1 MGEKMAEKLL
11 ELKNITK
18 KFSGVTALSDV
29 SLEIEQGEILTLV
42 GENGAGK
49 STLIKVI
56 TGAHEPTSGEFWFEG
71 KRIEHNSPVLS
82 KQLGIGVIYQELNL
96 MPQLTVA
103 ENIFFGKEL
112 KKGLILDKQAMQKSC
127 RELIAELGVEID
139 PQAKV
144 SSLSIAEQQIVEI
157 AKAVSEDIKFLIM
170 DEPTA
175 PLTSNEIDKMF
186 EIIGKLQKKGVA
198 ILYISHRL
206 EEVFQISDRVCILRD
221 GKHIVTLPIQEIDK
235 QGLIRHMVGRE
246 LGQDYPERTEEPGGI
261 VLSVKGITN
270 NRVHDCS
277 FDVRAGEIV
286 GLAGLVGAG
295 RTELARAIF
304 GADPV
309 KEGTVFLNGQKL
321 KINCPQD
328 AIRYGIGLI
337 TEDRKNQGLL
347 LNKSIAFNTVYA
359 SMRSVCRMG
368 VINSAKEKKMA
379 REYMDA
385 MDIKAWSQEQTAKTL
400 SGGNQQKVVLA
411 KWLATNS
418 KVLIFDEP
426 TRGIDV
432 GAKAEIYQLMRKLA
446 QEGKAIIMISSEMPE
461 LIGMSDRVLVMR
473 GGEIMG
479 ELSKEEVTQEGI
491 LTLATD

>member
-1 MGEKMAEKLL
+1 MAEKLL

-18 KFSGVTALSDV
+18 KFSGVTALADV
-29 SLEIEQGEILTLV
+29 SLEIDRGEILTLV

-71 KRIEHNSPVLS
+71 KRIEHNTPVLS

-96 MPQLTVA
+96 MPQLTVT

-127 RELIAELGVEID
+127 EELIAELGVEID

-175 PLTSNEIDKMF
+175 PLTNNEIDKMF

-206 EEVFQISDRVCILRD
+206 EEVFQLSDRVCILRD
-221 GKHIVTLPIQEIDK
+221 GKHIVTLPIEEIDK
-235 QGLIRHMVGRE
+235 QGLICHMVGRE
-246 LGQDYPERTEEPGGI
+246 LGQDYPKRTEELGEI
-261 VLSVKGITN
+261 VFSAKEITN
-270 NRVHDCS
+270 NRVRDCS
-277 FDVRAGEIV
+277 FDVRAGEIL

-304 GADPV
+304 GADPI
-309 KEGTVFLNGQKL
+309 KEGKVFLNNQEL
-321 KINCPQD
+321 KISCPQD

-368 VINSAKEKKMA
+368 VIEHTKEKKLA

-385 MDIKAWSQEQTAKTL
+385 MNIKAWSQEQTAGTL

-473 GGEIMG
+473 SGKIMG